1 MDRLEPYIVSVAI
14 ALGFPHYRIAIF
26 KRCNSPVFDLLSE
39 WLRGANV
46 EEDRR
51 PLAWEALITALQAAK
66 LHKEA
71 TILENLL
78 ANLLAVQSVGENTTA
93 VDSSTVQIT

>member
-1 MDRLEPYIVSVAI
+1 M
-14 ALGFPHYRIAIF
+14 
-26 KRCNSPVFDLLSE
+26 
-39 WLRGANV
+39 

-51 PLAWEALITALQAAK
+51 PLTWETLITALQAAK
-66 LHKEA
+66 LHEEA

-78 ANLLAVQSVGENTTA
+78 AVQSVGKNTTA